1 VKVLLSKPVRLPRL
15 RNRRLLLRL
24 LHEAAHLSGLDA
36 SLGRDP
42 RAALQVVL
50 VGARTMARLNAAFLG
65 HQGCTDVLAFAL
77 GEAGAGAA
85 DEPGDGPVVVGE
97 VYICPAV
104 AAEAARRFGT
114 SLADECVLYAVHG
127 MLHLAGYDDTAPAA
141 RRAMRRAERRLLQRL
156 RDNADFGAIFADAS
170 ADTGAVGAGP
180 VSPSPLTAPVRRAR
194 QHHGKTN
201 TYGV

>member
-1 VKVLLSKPVRLPRL
+1 MRLPRL

-36 SLGRDP
+36 ALGREP

-50 VGARTMARLNAAFLG
+50 VGGRTMARLNAAFLG
-65 HQGCTDVLAFAL
+65 HQGRTDVLAFAL
-77 GEAGAGAA
+77 GAAGAGAA
-85 DEPGDGPVVVGE
+85 ADEAGDGPVVVGE
-97 VYICPAV
+97 IYICPAV

-127 MLHLAGYDDTAPAA
+127 MLHLAGYDDTTPAA
-141 RRAMRRAERRLLQRL
+141 RRAMRRAEQRLLRRL

-180 VSPSPLTAPVRRAR
+180 RSPSPLTAPVRRAR
-194 QHHGKTN
+194 HHHGKTN